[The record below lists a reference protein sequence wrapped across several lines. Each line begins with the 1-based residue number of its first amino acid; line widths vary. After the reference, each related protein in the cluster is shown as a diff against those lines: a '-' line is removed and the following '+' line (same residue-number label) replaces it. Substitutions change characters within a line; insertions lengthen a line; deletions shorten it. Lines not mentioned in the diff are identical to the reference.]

1 MHTLLKVVCGTLV
14 LFSSPALAVTRSKSV
29 EESIIIE
36 QVISKYEQPVIS
48 DNDINVSEEFSVTM
62 MVRRAKAFL
71 SFPVSLIW

>member
-29 EESIIIE
+29 EENIIE